1 MFWDQRDYE
10 VKVAGISSGLLEVA
24 VSTSHVG
31 CLHDEPHQK
40 CERAALCGQQE
51 NRKDGTCH
59 KN

>member
-1 MFWDQRDYE
+1 MFWDQWDFELE
-10 VKVAGISSGLLEVA
+10 VTGISSGLLEVA

-40 CERAALCGQQE
+40 CELAALSGRQE
-51 NRKDGTCH
+51 NREDGRCD